1 MERTDT
7 RLQILTNDVLDVGK
21 TSYRPALKL
30 NVAPLP
36 HLATVS
42 L

>member
-1 MERTDT
+1 MERTAK
-7 RLQILTNDVLDVGK
+7 RLQILSNDILDVGK
-21 TSYRPALKL
+21 TIYRPALKL